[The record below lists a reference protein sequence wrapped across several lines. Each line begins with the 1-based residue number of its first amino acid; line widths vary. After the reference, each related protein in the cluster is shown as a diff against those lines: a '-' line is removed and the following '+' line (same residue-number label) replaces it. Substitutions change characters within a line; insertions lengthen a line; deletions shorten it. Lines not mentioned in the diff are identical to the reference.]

1 MLVVAANYP
10 KEISFQSG
18 KTRRQVLTDAKIDAK
33 TSRVYHV
40 IDYGA
45 DPTGKIDATDAIMRA
60 ISDVFT
66 PMSESDLLAGIRT
79 WVALRFTLTEDL
91 ICFLL
96 RSGYHLPGAIHGG
109 GESLHASIEFP
120 TDRYLIELS
129 SSSQS
134 QSPSHQNYE
143 YITIRDVMLDG
154 NYRSGGIA
162 VVNSLRTSL
171 DNLYIVHFSSD
182 GIFVKGG
189 HEIYV
194 RNSYLGQH
202 ITAGGDP
209 REREILQEPVS
220 ISPATTTS

>member
-1 MLVVAANYP
+1 MT
-10 KEISFQSG
+10 SF
-18 KTRRQVLTDAKIDAK
+18 DAFI
-33 TSRVYHV
+33 
-40 IDYGA
+40 
-45 DPTGKIDATDAIMRA
+45 
-60 ISDVFT
+60 
-66 PMSESDLLAGIRT
+66 
-79 WVALRFTLTEDL
+79 
-91 ICFLL
+91 L
-96 RSGYHLPGAIHGG
+96 RSILKFRLTQHRGIIPRTLDPWG

-209 REREILQEPVS
+209 RERERFYKNRYQSLRQRQRRDRRSYFLCWNGHFSPRAGEYIDQCPLLQQSNRVGRCRNLRQAS
-220 ISPATTTS
+220 